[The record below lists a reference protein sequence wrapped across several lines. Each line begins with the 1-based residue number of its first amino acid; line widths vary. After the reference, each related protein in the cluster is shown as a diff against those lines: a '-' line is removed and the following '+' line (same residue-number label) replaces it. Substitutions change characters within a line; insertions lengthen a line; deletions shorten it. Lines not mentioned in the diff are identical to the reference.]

1 MPKYEITSPDGKK
14 FEITAPEG
22 ATQEQVL
29 SYAQSQWKAPKT
41 DMAAEIANDP
51 ISQSARESAQPQGML
66 EKAGRWFY
74 GDPNATTPERIAAN
88 PLTRFAMG
96 AAAPVLGAGQLL
108 RNMGGADNAKVGPFN
123 NDSMAQLEQM
133 KRAGGMEGT
142 DVAGI
147 AGQMLSPAALKASA
161 LLGPS
166 ATAARRIGKGAV
178 MGAGFGATEPVTG
191 GDYWSQKGMQ
201 TAVGAAGGAAVPA
214 AWEGAKAL
222 GAGVRNVAQPYV
234 SLPWDRTWGA
244 DRAAGRLLNDA
255 AGSRR
260 AAVLQSLEQPNTIV
274 PGSAPTAG
282 QAAVP
287 AGSAEFAAMQR
298 IAEQRDPSAY
308 MKIGGDQN
316 AARIAALRTI
326 GQTPADLESAI
337 AQRGAN
343 ANVNYGQAYNN
354 VVKANP
360 ELARLMSN
368 PYVKDEVG
376 TALKLAEANGITP
389 KNNLTEFLHYVK
401 IGLDKQLSKTG
412 NDALSSTQQKA
423 VQDAKTQL
431 VDWMSKANPQYDAA
445 RAAFAAESK
454 PINQMQIGQEIEK
467 KLVPALGEEGKQK
480 AAAYAQALREAPAT
494 IKRATG
500 QPRYEDLADIMT
512 PQQMQTLGNVKSDL
526 ARNATYESMAKEGMP
541 AASRAVNLAAPEIGS
556 VGMFSPKISVA
567 RSIYN
572 RVTGHATDKIL
583 NDLASRMTDPI
594 KTAEIMR
601 KATPFERKLMVDLL
615 MKQQAAIPAAMTQG
629 QSQ

>member
-14 FEITAPEG
+14 FEITAPDG

-29 SYAQSQWKAPKT
+29 SYAQSQWKAPKH
-41 DMAAEIANDP
+41 DMAAEVANDS
-51 ISQSARESAQPQGML
+51 ISQGARESAQPQGIL

-133 KRAGGMEGT
+133 KRAGGAEGV

-147 AGQMLSPAALKASA
+147 AGKMLSPVALKAAA

-166 ATAARRIGKGAV
+166 ATAAGRIGKGAA
-178 MGAGFGATEPVTG
+178 MGAGFGAAEPVTS
-191 GDYWSQKGMQ
+191 GDYWPQKGMQ
-201 TAVGAAGGAAVPA
+201 IVTGTAAGAAVPA
-214 AWEGAKAL
+214 AWEAAKGI
-222 GAGVRNVAQPYV
+222 GAGVRNVVQPYMGQ
-234 SLPWDRTWGA
+234 WGA

-255 AGSRR
+255 AGPRR
-260 AAVLQSLEQPNTIV
+260 AAVLQALEQPSVIV
-274 PGSAPTAG
+274 PGSSPTAG

-298 IAEQRDPSAY
+298 IAEQRDPSSY
-308 MKIGGDQN
+308 LNIGNDQN
-316 AARIAALRTI
+316 AARIAALRTV

-343 ANVNYGQAYNN
+343 ADINYGSAYSNP
-354 VVKANP
+354 VKANP

-431 VDWMSKANPQYDAA
+431 VDWMAKANPQYDTA
-445 RAAFAAESK
+445 RSVFAAESK
-454 PINQMQIGQEIEK
+454 PINQMQIGQELEK
-467 KLVPALGEEGKQK
+467 RLTPALSQDGSQK
-480 AAAYAQALREAPAT
+480 AAAYASALREAPQT

-526 ARNATYESMAKEGMP
+526 ARNATYEGMAREGMP
-541 AASRAVNLAAPEIGS
+541 SASRAVNLAAPEIGS

-583 NDLASRMTDPI
+583 NDLASRMTDPA

-601 KATPFERKLMVDLL
+601 KATPFERQLMVDLL

>member
-1 MPKYEITSPDGKK
+1 MPKYQITSPDGKS
-14 FEITAPEG
+14 FEVTAPDG

-29 SYAQSQWKAPKT
+29 AYAQSQWKAPKR
-41 DMAAEIANDP
+41 DMAAEVANDP
-51 ISQSARESAQPQGML
+51 LIQSFRESAQPQGMM

-96 AAAPVLGAGQLL
+96 AAAPVLGAAQLIG
-108 RNMGGADNAKVGPFN
+108 NMSLLPKNRQIE

-142 DVAGI
+142 DIAGI
-147 AGQMLSPAALKASA
+147 AGQMVSPVALKGAA

-166 ATAARRIGKGAV
+166 ATAAGRIGKGAA
-178 MGAGFGATEPVTG
+178 MGAGFGATEPVTS
-191 GDYWSQKGMQ
+191 GDYWQQKGIQ
-201 TAVGAAGGAAVPA
+201 TAAGAAGGAVVPA

-222 GAGVRNVAQPYV
+222 GAGVRNVAQPYMGQ
-234 SLPWDRTWGA
+234 WGA

-260 AAVLQSLEQPNTIV
+260 AAVMQALEQPNTIV
-274 PGSAPTAG
+274 PGSSPTAG

-308 MKIGGDQN
+308 LNIGNDQN
-316 AARIAALRTI
+316 AARIAALRTV

-343 ANVNYGQAYNN
+343 ANVNYGQAYGNA
-354 VVKANP
+354 VKANP

-423 VQDAKTQL
+423 VSDAKTQL
-431 VDWMSKANPQYDAA
+431 VDWMAKSNPQYDTA
-445 RAAFAAESK
+445 RAVFAAESK
-454 PINQMQIGQEIEK
+454 PINQMQIGQELEK
-467 KLVPALGEEGKQK
+467 RLTPALSQDGSQK
-480 AAAYAQALREAPAT
+480 AAAYASALRDAPQT

-500 QPRYEDLADIMT
+500 QPRYDDLADIMT

-526 ARNATYESMAKEGMP
+526 SRNATYEGMAREGMP

-583 NDLASRMTDPI
+583 NDLAARMTDPA

-601 KATPFERKLMVDLL
+601 KATPYERQLMVDLL
-615 MKQQAAIPAAMTQG
+615 MKQSAAIPAAMTQG